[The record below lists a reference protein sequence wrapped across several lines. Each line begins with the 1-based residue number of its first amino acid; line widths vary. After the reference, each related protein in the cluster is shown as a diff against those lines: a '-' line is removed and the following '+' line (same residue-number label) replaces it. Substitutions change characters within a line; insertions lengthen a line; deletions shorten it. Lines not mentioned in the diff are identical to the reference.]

1 MSERTGGS
9 PSSRNSIMH
18 SILHKFKKIIR
29 YSSVNTIQK
38 SGDRRDTNRVFTT
51 GFALVELLIYVG
63 IFAVSAVFL
72 VSILTVVTQVQ
83 VRQTSVHEVNQQ
95 LSFVKDTVQ
104 RLVQTSSLV
113 DMDAGVATST
123 LTLRMASSSI
133 DQTFVYA
140 SSSTIYLKQISSSGT
155 TTITPLTDSN
165 VQADN
170 FSVTKYESPDGFAL
184 VQIDLTLSYNTSNT
198 RAVATRSLKTAVSR
212 ISAAQFDSN
221 VYPNASNSFD
231 LGTATNNWRN
241 GYFSGDVGIGI
252 SSFGAAY
259 KFVASGGDIATY
271 DAGKGIV
278 EKTPD
283 GTACY
288 RIGLTNSGTVTS
300 TAVTCP

>member
-1 MSERTGGS
+1 M
-9 PSSRNSIMH
+9 
-18 SILHKFKKIIR
+18 
-29 YSSVNTIQK
+29 
-38 SGDRRDTNRVFTT
+38 
-51 GFALVELLIYVG
+51 ELLIYVG

-83 VRQTSVHEVNQQ
+83 LRQTSVHEVNQQ

-123 LTLRMASSSI
+123 LKLRMASSSI

-140 SSSTIYLKQISSSGT
+140 SSSAIYLKQITADGIT
-155 TTITPLTDSN
+155 TVLPLTDSN
-165 VQADN
+165 VKADD
-170 FSVTKYESPDGFAL
+170 FSVTKYENPDGFAI
-184 VQIDLTLSYNTSNT
+184 VQISVTLSYNTTN
-198 RAVATRSLKTAVSR
+198 AKAAATRSLKTAISR

-221 VYPNASNSFD
+221 VYPNSNNSFD

-259 KFVASGGDIATY
+259 KLVVSGGDIATY
-271 DAGKGIV
+271 DAGKGVV

-288 RIGLTNSGTVTS
+288 RIGITNAGTVTS
-300 TAVTCP
+300 TAVACP